1 MITKSGITLFLLL
14 SLFGCKEKSDN
25 SQTIKYVRVNYENIN
40 DSLQNYFTTYEI
52 EPQVIV
58 NNVDQKQTKVSFLN
72 HNIEWL
78 ESGTEP
84 LVRIDNNLISLKQEV
99 TLNNV
104 WGNEVDSVNF
114 ANNWNQIKYFNF
126 NDEEIIGI
134 RMNYFPCTGLGCSID
149 YFLLYDLKRKTKSF
163 FGTFRT
169 DRELKLYHLRNN
181 SQIDYLSKTYN
192 SGTDGVAKEIEIVY
206 ELYSLADN
214 GRFELQK
221 DKQDKPY
228 FIRHILPVEETS
240 NGKETLEANWFEK
253 F

>member
-1 MITKSGITLFLLL
+1 MTKSATALFLLI
-14 SLFGCKEKSDN
+14 SLFGCKEKPDN
-25 SQTIKYVRVNYENIN
+25 GQTIKYVQANHENIN
-40 DSLQNYFTTYEI
+40 DSLENYFTTYEI
-52 EPQVIV
+52 KPQVIV

-78 ESGTEP
+78 ERKEEP
-84 LVRIDNNLISLKQEV
+84 VVRIDDNLISLKKEV

-114 ANNWNQIKYFNF
+114 VNNWNQIKYFKF

-134 RMNYFPCTGLGCSID
+134 RMNNSPCTGLGCSID
-149 YFLLYDLKRKTKSF
+149 YFLLYDLKRKSKSF

-169 DRELKLYHLRNN
+169 DRELKLYHFNN
-181 SQIDYLSKTYN
+181 NPQVDYLSKTYD
-192 SGTDGVAKEIEIVY
+192 GETDGVAKEIAIIY

-214 GRFELQK
+214 GQFELQK
-221 DKQDKPY
+221 DKQGKPY
-228 FIRHILPVEETS
+228 YIKHVLPVVDTS
-240 NGKETLEANWFEK
+240 NIKETMEMHWFER